1 MFRFSRLILLA
12 SAAMALFS
20 ADKIQAQSAAD
31 TLTGAT
37 PIVIGHRGASG
48 YRPEHT
54 LASYE
59 LAIALGADYIEPD
72 LVSTKD
78 GVLIAR
84 HENEISGT
92 TDVGDRPEFAE
103 RKTTKVI
110 DGVEVTGW
118 FTEDFTL
125 EEIKTLRAKERIPQI
140 RPGSAEFDGQF
151 EVPTFQ
157 EVIDLARQ
165 KSFDGRTIGIY
176 PETKH
181 PTYFDSIG
189 LSLEE
194 PLVEILQANGL
205 ANADAPVFIQSFETA
220 NLKELNQMIDVPL
233 VQLFGDVNEKPY
245 DFVANG
251 DSRTYGDL
259 TSPEELSSIAE
270 YAEGIGPSKR
280 LIVPAQTVDENGD
293 GEPDDLNEDGQI
305 SDADRRLQEPTSLVD
320 DAHAAG
326 LLVHPYTFRSEDFFL
341 AQDYDGN
348 SELEYQQFFRLG
360 VDGLFSDNPD
370 AAFAVRNR
378 VACNAPRPRYSQRG
392 QNLRVWVPGGSADRD
407 SFQCP

>member
-1 MFRFSRLILLA
+1 MLRFHRLILLA
-12 SAAMALFS
+12 SVVMGLFS
-20 ADKIQAQSAAD
+20 ADKIQAQSVD
-31 TLTGAT
+31 TLTGAP

-59 LAIALGADYIEPD
+59 LAIALGANYIEPD

-78 GVLIAR
+78 GILIAR

-92 TDVGDRPEFAE
+92 TDVGDRPEFAA

-110 DGVEVTGW
+110 DGQEVTGW

-125 EEIKTLRAKERIPQI
+125 AEIKTLRAKERIGQI
-140 RPGSAEFDGQF
+140 RPGSAQFDRQF

-157 EVIDLARQ
+157 EVIDLAKQ
-165 KSFDGRTIGIY
+165 KSIETGRKIGIY

-194 PLVEILQANGL
+194 PLVATLQANNL
-205 ANADAPVFIQSFETA
+205 ADADAAVFIQSFETA
-220 NLKELNQMIDVPL
+220 NLKELNELIDVPL
-233 VQLFGDVNEKPY
+233 VQLFGNRNEQPY
-245 DFVANG
+245 DFVVSG

-270 YAEGIGPSKR
+270 YADGIGPSKR
-280 LIVPAQTVDENGD
+280 LIIPAATVDENGD
-293 GEPDDLNEDGQI
+293 GNPDDLNEDGQI
-305 SDADRRLQEPTSLVD
+305 SDADRRLQAPTSLVD

-326 LLVHPYTFRSEDFFL
+326 LLVHPYTFRNEGFFL
-341 AQDYDGN
+341 AQDYYGN
-348 SELEYQQFFRLG
+348 PKLEYKQFFRLG

-370 AAFAVRNR
+370 TAVAVRNR
-378 VACNAPRPRYSQRG
+378 VACGAQSRRYRQIGKNR
-392 QNLRVWVPGGSADRD
+392 RVWVPSGSPHNVDA
-407 SFQCP
+407 CP

>member
-20 ADKIQAQSAAD
+20 ADKIQAQSTAD

-92 TDVGDRPEFAE
+92 TDVGDRPEFAD

-140 RPGSAEFDGQF
+140 RPGSAQFDGQF

-181 PTYFDSIG
+181 PTYFDSID

-205 ANADAPVFIQSFETA
+205 TNADAPVFIQSFETA
-220 NLKELNQMIDVPL
+220 NLKELNQVIDVPL
-233 VQLFGDVNEKPY
+233 VQLFGDVNDKPY

-270 YAEGIGPSKR
+270 YADGIGPSKR

-348 SELEYQQFFRLG
+348 PELEYQQFFSLG

-392 QNLRVWVPGGSADRD
+392 QNLRVWVPGGSANRVG
-407 SFQCP
+407 FQCR